1 MLQRF
6 PILKNKY
13 VYATLAFLVWL
24 TFFDNNSLITQYKL
38 SSTLNKLQ
46 EEKVYY
52 EKEIEKNRLEV
63 EQLLTDKE
71 NLERFA
77 REKYMM
83 KKKDE
88 DIFVVVKD

>member
-13 VYATLAFLVWL
+13 VYATLTFLVWL

-38 SSTLNKLQ
+38 SSTLSKLQ
-46 EEKVYY
+46 EEKIHY

-63 EQLLTDKE
+63 KQLLTNKE

-77 REKYMM
+77 REKYLM
-83 KKKDE
+83 KKEDE
-88 DIFVVVKD
+88 DIFVVVED